1 MHPDGVT
8 EIVHTVVPDML
19 HQLLLTHRTSLMY
32 HQVFQNAGFLTCK
45 REALSLY
52 AGSSC
57 TCIEGQIFAGKKY
70 ILLGELPQGQAA
82 DADPHQ
88 QQEKDRHQDTRH
100 FFDTGR
106 GAAHDDAPRQQQ
118 DEPLPEQGHRPII
131 QQRGKTGLGH
141 GRIRGRD
148 GTRGGF
154 EDIGKD
160 PACHVGIEAQDQQA
174 ADDG

>member
-1 MHPDGVT
+1 MTRVAMSGILDVFLEVAAVGQHAAHAEGHFKKGQPHGHHDDGSVN
-8 EIVHTVVPDML
+8 P
-19 HQLLLTHRTSLMY
+19 
-32 HQVFQNAGFLTCK
+32 FP
-45 REALSLY
+45 
-52 AGSSC
+52 
-57 TCIEGQIFAGKKY
+57 
-70 ILLGELPQGQAA
+70 LGHEQKAQAFGGPRQGQAA

-106 GAAHDDAPRQQQ
+106 GTAHDDAPRQQQ

-148 GTRGGF
+148 GRPWR
-154 EDIGKD
+154 I
-160 PACHVGIEAQDQQA
+160 
-174 ADDG
+174 